1 MSWLTKLATGGL
13 VDGAKV
19 ITSAITDY
27 KSKKID
33 ATTALARLENELPRF
48 QAEINLSESKHPSM
62 FVSGW
67 RPACGWL
74 CVAGVGYQ
82 FVFRPIVNGIIT
94 FGAWV
99 FSATVIE
106 PEVFVA
112 IAVIDLLG
120 LLAAMLGLTG
130 WRSSEKWKG
139 TARS

>member
-1 MSWLTKLATGGL
+1 MSWLTKIATGGL
-13 VDGAKV
+13 VDGAKA
-19 ITSAITDY
+19 ITTAITDY

-48 QAEINLSESKHPSM
+48 QAEINLSESKHPNM

-99 FSATVIE
+99 FSATV

-112 IAVIDLLG
+112 IAVVDLIG

-139 TARS
+139 TARD

>member
-33 ATTALARLENELPRF
+33 AKTALAMLENELPRF

-82 FVFRPIVNGIIT
+82 FVFRPITNGIIT

-99 FSATVIE
+99 FSVTVPD

-112 IAVIDLLG
+112 IAVVDLLG